1 MEMNKPDPEKN
12 PCYYCTPEQGRNP
25 HCHGTC
31 ERFAHAHEL
40 NEADKKAKHD
50 FDFQHQPF
58 LTEALKDR
66 IIKNQTKYNSHGLR
80 RK

>member
-1 MEMNKPDPEKN
+1 MKRAAE
-12 PCYYCTPEQGRNP
+12 
-25 HCHGTC
+25 
-31 ERFAHAHEL
+31 
-40 NEADKKAKHD
+40 KKAKHD

-66 IIKNQTKYNSHGLR
+66 TIKNQTKYNSHGLR